1 MEVFLKRNQGLVQD
15 LDRSQ
20 KLGVLYKSL
29 DVSDVVYT
37 GRQKPMRLAWEYTEY
52 RNSVVR
58 A

>member
-15 LDRSQ
+15 LDGSQ
-20 KLGVLYKSL
+20 KLRVLYKSS

-37 GRQKPMRLAWEYTEY
+37 GKQKPMRLAWEYIEY
-52 RNSVVR
+52 RNSVLR